1 MKTKRLWGGRFNQK
15 PAQAAEI
22 FSNSLNVDKRL
33 AEYDVEGS
41 IAHVRMLENAG
52 LLKKTEAKK
61 MVAGL
66 SAIKTE
72 LENETFVFKPTDE
85 DIHTAVERRLHE
97 KIGDLAGK
105 LHTGRSR
112 NDQIVLDERLFV
124 RNLIGQLDAELKNL
138 QKALLGWAN
147 RYPNLIMPAFTHLQH
162 SQPILFSHW
171 VLAYLEMFQRDRDR
185 LSDALA
191 RVNVSPLGAGAGGG
205 SSLPLKPEYTAK
217 LLGFPKI
224 FANSLDAVSDRDF
237 LIEVLADL
245 ALISVHLSRICEE
258 MVLWSS
264 AEFGYINISTEY
276 CTGSSALPQKKN
288 PDIPELIRG
297 KTGTVF
303 GGLISLLTILKGLPL
318 SYNRDLQED
327 KAPFFATVDTV
338 LDSLEILAGVIS
350 KTRMNAEVIEKA
362 VETGYLDAFDL
373 AEFLVKK
380 GMPFR
385 EAHGVVGKVVKYAEG
400 RNKRLCD
407 LSLPQLKQFSK
418 LFDEKV
424 KKILSAKNS
433 VANRKTVGSTNPA
446 LVAGQIRKWGKLL
459 GAVNVKHGQIF

>member
-1 MKTKRLWGGRFNQK
+1 MKNKRLWGGRFDRK
-15 PAQAAEI
+15 PAQAAEA
-22 FSNSLNVDKRL
+22 FSNSLDVDRRL
-33 AEYDVEGS
+33 AKYDCAGS
-41 IAHVRMLENAG
+41 IAHAKMLEHVG
-52 LLKKTEAKK
+52 LLNETEAKK
-61 MVAGL
+61 MVTGL
-66 SAIKTE
+66 SGIKTE
-72 LENETFVFKPTDE
+72 LENETFVFKPSDE
-85 DIHTAVERRLHE
+85 DIHTAVERRLYE

-112 NDQIVLDERLFV
+112 NDQITLDERLYV
-124 RNLIGQLDAELKNL
+124 RDLVGQLDTKIQDF
-138 QKALLGWAN
+138 QKALLGWTKK
-147 RYPNLIMPAFTHLQH
+147 YPLLVMPAFTHLQH
-162 SQPILFSHW
+162 SQPILFGHW

-185 LSDALA
+185 LSDALV
-191 RVNVSPLGAGAGGG
+191 RVNISPLGAGAGGG

-237 LIEVLADL
+237 LVEVLSDL

-264 AEFGYINISTEY
+264 SEFAYLNIAPVY

-303 GGLISLLTILKGLPL
+303 GGLISLLTTLKGLPL

-327 KAPFFATVDTV
+327 KAPFFAAADTV
-338 LDSLEILAGVIS
+338 LNSLEILASVIHN
-350 KTRMNAEVIEKA
+350 TRVNTLSVEKSA
-362 VETGYLDAFDL
+362 DTGYLDAFDL

-385 EAHGVVGKVVKYAEG
+385 KAHGIVGEVVKHAEG
-400 RNKRLCD
+400 MKKRLCD
-407 LSLPQLKQFSK
+407 LSLPQLEQFSK
-418 LFDEKV
+418 LFDGKAKEV
-424 KKILSAKNS
+424 LSAKNS
-433 VANRKTVGSTNPA
+433 VRNRKTAGSTNPK
-446 LVAGQIRKWGKLL
+446 LVTDQIRKWSRSLEK
-459 GAVNVKHGQIF
+459 

>member
-1 MKTKRLWGGRFNQK
+1 MKNKRLWGGRFDRK

-22 FSNSLNVDKRL
+22 FSNSLDVDRRL
-33 AEYDVEGS
+33 AEYDCEGS
-41 IAHVRMLENAG
+41 IAHAKMLENVG
-52 LLKKTEAKK
+52 LLSGTEIKKITL
-61 MVAGL
+61 GL
-66 SAIKTE
+66 SGIKKE
-72 LENETFVFKPTDE
+72 LENGTFAFKPTDE
-85 DIHTAVERRLHE
+85 DIHTALERRLYE

-112 NDQIVLDERLFV
+112 NDQIVLDERLYTRDV
-124 RNLIGQLDAELKNL
+124 INQLDAEIKNL
-138 QKALLGWAN
+138 QKALLAWTKK
-147 RYPNLIMPAFTHLQH
+147 YPDLIMPAFTHLQH

-185 LSDALA
+185 LSDALI

-217 LLGFPKI
+217 LLGFPKV
-224 FANSLDAVSDRDF
+224 FANSLDVVSDRDF
-237 LIEVLADL
+237 LVEVLSDL

-258 MVLWSS
+258 MVIWSS
-264 AEFGYINISTEY
+264 AEFGYIDISTEY

-303 GGLISLLTILKGLPL
+303 GGLISLLTTLKGLPL

-327 KAPFFATVDTV
+327 KTPFFAAVDTV
-338 LDSLEILAGVIS
+338 LNSLEILASVIL
-350 KTRMNAEVIEKA
+350 KTKINISA
-362 VETGYLDAFDL
+362 VENSAETGYLDAFDL

-380 GMPFR
+380 GVPFR

-400 RNKRLCD
+400 ANKRLCD

-424 KKILSAKNS
+424 KKVLSAKNS
-433 VANRKTVGSTNPA
+433 VTNRKTAGSTNPA
-446 LVAGQIRKWGKLL
+446 LVAGQIRKWDKLL
-459 GAVNVKHGQIF
+459 G

>member
-1 MKTKRLWGGRFNQK
+1 MKNKKLWGGRFNQK
-15 PAQAAEI
+15 PAQAAEA
-22 FSNSLNVDKRL
+22 FSNSLDVDQRL

-41 IAHVRMLENAG
+41 IAHAKMLEHAG
-52 LLKKTEAKK
+52 LLSGTEAKK
-61 MVAGL
+61 MVVGL
-66 SAIKTE
+66 AEIKTE
-72 LENETFVFKPTDE
+72 LENETFVFEPSDE
-85 DIHTAVERRLHE
+85 DIHTAVERRLYE

-112 NDQIVLDERLFV
+112 NDQIVLDERLYV
-124 RNLIGQLDAELKNL
+124 RDLLNQLDAKIKNL
-138 QKALLGWAN
+138 QKALLVWTN

-162 SQPILFSHW
+162 SQPVLFSHW

-185 LSDALA
+185 LSDALV

-205 SSLPLKPEYTAK
+205 SSLPLEPEYTAK

-237 LIEVLADL
+237 LIEVLAGL
-245 ALISVHLSRICEE
+245 ALVSVHLSRICEE

-264 AEFGYINISTEY
+264 AEFNYLDISAEY

-288 PDIPELIRG
+288 PDMPELIRG
-297 KTGTVF
+297 KTGVVF
-303 GGLISLLTILKGLPL
+303 GGLIGLLTTLKGLPL

-327 KAPFFATVDTV
+327 KAPFFAAADAV
-338 LDSLEILAGVIS
+338 LNSLEILASVIL
-350 KTRMNAEVIEKA
+350 KTRVNIRAVEKS

-385 EAHGVVGKVVKYAEG
+385 EAHQVVGKAVKYADAKKK
-400 RNKRLCD
+400 NLAN
-407 LSLPQLKQFSK
+407 LSLAQLKQFSK
-418 LFDEKV
+418 LFDQKV
-424 KKILSAKNS
+424 KQVLSAKNS
-433 VANRKTVGSTNPA
+433 VRNRKTAGSTNPN
-446 LVAGQIRKWGKLL
+446 LVSVQLRKWAKLL
-459 GAVNVKHGQIF
+459 EE

>member
-1 MKTKRLWGGRFNQK
+1 MKTKRLWGGRFDQR
-15 PAQAAEI
+15 PLLAAEK
-22 FSNSLNVDKRL
+22 FSNSLSVDRRL
-33 AEYDVEGS
+33 AKYDVEGS

-61 MVAGL
+61 MAAGL

-85 DIHTAVERRLHE
+85 DIHTAVERRLCE
-97 KIGDLAGK
+97 KIGDAAGK

-112 NDQIVLDERLFV
+112 NDQIALDERLYV
-124 RNLIGQLDAELKNL
+124 RDLIGQLDEKIKNL
-138 QKALLGWAN
+138 QKALLAWVKK
-147 RYPNLIMPAFTHLQH
+147 YPNLIMPAFTHLQH
-162 SQPILFSHW
+162 SQLILFSHW

-185 LSDALA
+185 LSDALV

-205 SSLPLKPEYTAK
+205 SSLPLDPEYTAK
-217 LLGFPKI
+217 LLGFPKT

-264 AEFGYINISTEY
+264 SEFNYLNIAPGY

-297 KTGTVF
+297 KTGPVF
-303 GGLISLLTILKGLPL
+303 GGLISLLTTLKGLPL
-318 SYNRDLQED
+318 SYNRDIQED
-327 KAPFFATVDTV
+327 KAPFFTAANTV
-338 LDSLEILAGVIS
+338 LGSLEILAGVIS
-350 KTRMNAEVIEKA
+350 KTRVNAEAVEKA
-362 VETGYLDAFDL
+362 VDTGYLDAFDL

-380 GMPFR
+380 GVPFR
-385 EAHGVVGKVVKYAEG
+385 EAHGVVGEAVKYAEG
-400 RNKRLCD
+400 MKKRLCD
-407 LSLPQLKQFSK
+407 LSLPQLKDIHK
-418 LFDEKV
+418 LFDEKTKEV
-424 KKILSAKNS
+424 LSAKNS
-433 VANRKTVGSTNPA
+433 VRNRKTAGSTNPA
-446 LVAGQIRKWGKLL
+446 LVAGQLRKWEKLL
-459 GAVNVKHGQIF
+459 R

>member
-1 MKTKRLWGGRFNQK
+1 MFT
-15 PAQAAEI
+15 
-22 FSNSLNVDKRL
+22 SSLSVDQRL
-33 AEYDVEGS
+33 AEYDVAGS
-41 IAHVRMLENAG
+41 IAHARMLEVTG
-52 LLKKTEAKK
+52 LLNETETKK

-112 NDQIVLDERLFV
+112 NDQIVLDERLYV
-124 RNLIGQLDAELKNL
+124 RELINQLNVEIKNL
-138 QKALLGWAN
+138 QKALLVWAN
-147 RYPNLIMPAFTHLQH
+147 KYPNLIMPAFTHLQH

-171 VLAYLEMFQRDRDR
+171 VLAYLEMLQRDRDR
-185 LSDALA
+185 LSDALV

-217 LLGFPKI
+217 LLGFPKV

-237 LIEVLADL
+237 LIEVLSDL
-245 ALISVHLSRICEE
+245 ALISVHLSRLCEE

-264 AEFGYINISTEY
+264 AEFSYIDISAEY

-297 KTGTVF
+297 KTGPVF
-303 GGLISLLTILKGLPL
+303 GGLISLLTTMKGLPL

-327 KAPFFATVDTV
+327 KAPFFTAADTV
-338 LDSLEILAGVIS
+338 LDSLEIMASVVLNTKINIDAVQKS
-350 KTRMNAEVIEKA
+350 

-380 GMPFR
+380 GLPFR

-400 RNKRLCD
+400 ANKHLCD
-407 LSLPQLKQFSK
+407 LSLPQLEQFSK

-424 KKILSAKNS
+424 KKVLSAKNS
-433 VANRKTVGSTNPA
+433 VTNRKTVGSTNPA
-446 LVAGQIRKWGKLL
+446 LVSAQLRKWAKLL
-459 GAVNVKHGQIF
+459 K